1 MSNKFIITGGAGFIG
16 SNLAEA
22 LSRENEVVVIDDF
35 SYGKV
40 ENLSRMDVQLI
51 KGSIMDK
58 KLLSNAFE
66 GADCVFHMAAIASVK
81 KA

>member
-40 ENLSRMDVQLI
+40 ENLSGMDVQLI
-51 KGSIMDK
+51 KGASWTRNSLAM
-58 KLLSNAFE
+58 LSRTQ
-66 GADCVFHMAAIASVK
+66 IAYFTWQR
-81 KA
+81 